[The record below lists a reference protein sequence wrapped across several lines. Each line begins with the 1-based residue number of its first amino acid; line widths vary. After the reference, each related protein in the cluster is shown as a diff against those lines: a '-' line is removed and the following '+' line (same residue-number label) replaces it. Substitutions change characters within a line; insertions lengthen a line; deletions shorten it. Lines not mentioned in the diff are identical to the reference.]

1 MPAKL
6 FLVMSNSLRPYGLQ
20 PIRLLCP
27 WVLQARI
34 TEWVTMPSS
43 RGSSQLRDQT
53 QVTHIAGRLF
63 TI

>member
-1 MPAKL
+1 MHAKSS
-6 FLVMSNSLRPYGLQ
+6 LVMSNSSQPYGLQ
-20 PIRLLCP
+20 PIRLLCL

-34 TEWVTMPSS
+34 KEWVTMPSS
-43 RGSSQLRDQT
+43 RASSQLRDET